1 MANTA
6 SQDVASDSTSSG
18 MGSGN
23 GSGSGSGSSSGTGS
37 SGNSSSNSNKSFT
50 NTASCSSSSD
60 SGGMASLIGAMAIQP
75 RAAEAGGAAVGA
87 AAGPSGSKSNTSSPK
102 TPKMS
107 PKSPNDTFISEG
119 AGSSVASTWWSSSS
133 FKKDASSSSFK
144 KDGSSSSFK
153 KDASS
158 GSFKKRVISAAASAV
173 ESMGSF
179 SRRDKRTPSY
189 EAHAGAD
196 PGRVDDPM
204 GPSAGGKQILPTAP
218 PVEPSACQHVL
229 AHMHSAPPNAKSVA
243 DQPNAALATSASSD
257 GMSVDRE
264 QSRPSRPMAVLYS
277 PLSELPRKVKTPGG
291 QAPSALTASYF
302 SGAPCSGAVGTPS
315 AGASTATAA
324 AEGLPMAKR
333 GPYRGKVRRIGWD
346 VQGTDAAEVLAVI
359 SRALADLNIPCEN
372 MGSEGDAQSIRGLL
386 TLPTCIE
393 ASLGAGVMRAAI
405 TVTPTTRD
413 GSAVPAGQTAPAG
426 THDSPVPF
434 RIDVT
439 RHQGDTFQFHAFYRG
454 LEEALR
460 PLIGEGKHAAGR
472 RPFVAEDWSAKPSFM
487 RSSAAAA
494 AVSGMS
500 NAFSSWTRR

>member
-1 MANTA
+1 
-6 SQDVASDSTSSG
+6 
-18 MGSGN
+18 
-23 GSGSGSGSSSGTGS
+23 
-37 SGNSSSNSNKSFT
+37 
-50 NTASCSSSSD
+50 
-60 SGGMASLIGAMAIQP
+60 
-75 RAAEAGGAAVGA
+75 
-87 AAGPSGSKSNTSSPK
+87 
-102 TPKMS
+102 
-107 PKSPNDTFISEG
+107 
-119 AGSSVASTWWSSSS
+119 
-133 FKKDASSSSFK
+133 
-144 KDGSSSSFK
+144 
-153 KDASS
+153 
-158 GSFKKRVISAAASAV
+158 
-173 ESMGSF
+173 
-179 SRRDKRTPSY
+179 
-189 EAHAGAD
+189 
-196 PGRVDDPM
+196 
-204 GPSAGGKQILPTAP
+204 LPTAP

-229 AHMHSAPPNAKSVA
+229 AHMHSAPPNAKSVT
-243 DQPNAALATSASSD
+243 DQPNASSD
-257 GMSVDRE
+257 GMSMERE

-291 QAPSALTASYF
+291 QVPSALTASYF
-302 SGAPCSGAVGTPS
+302 SGAPCSGTVGVPS
-315 AGASTATAA
+315 AGASTATVA

-359 SRALADLNIPCEN
+359 SRALADLNIPCEH
-372 MGSEGDAQSIRGLL
+372 MGGEGDTQLIRGLL

-393 ASLGAGVMRAAI
+393 ASLGSGVMRAAI

-460 PLIGEGKHAAGR
+460 PLIGDSKDTAGR
-472 RPFVAEDWSAKPSFM
+472 RPPHRATAFSAEDWSTKPSFM

-494 AVSGMS
+494 AVSGMT